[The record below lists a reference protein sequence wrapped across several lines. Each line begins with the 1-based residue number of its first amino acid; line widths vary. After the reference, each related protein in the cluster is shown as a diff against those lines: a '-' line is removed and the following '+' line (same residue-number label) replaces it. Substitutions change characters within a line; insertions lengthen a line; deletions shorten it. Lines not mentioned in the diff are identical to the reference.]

1 VFRTDLKNK
10 MTIGHLDEVPVFKE
24 IQHFRQPWIWI
35 LVGGIACIAW
45 YSFIRQ
51 IILGDPFGS
60 NPASDA
66 GVIIILVIFGI
77 IFPVWF
83 LIMRLE
89 VQVTSSSLSFRM
101 FPLHVNWREVPFGT
115 IDCVMAVIYRPIREY
130 GGWGIRFGRKGIAY
144 NVSGDRGVQ
153 VTLTSGK
160 SFLLGSQRA
169 EELELVLRS
178 RIRTGE
184 R

>member
-1 VFRTDLKNK
+1 
-10 MTIGHLDEVPVFKE
+10 MTIGHPDEVPLFNE
-24 IQHFRQPWIWI
+24 IQRFRQPWVWF

-51 IILGDPFGS
+51 VIFGDPFGS

-89 VQVTSSSLSFRM
+89 IQVTSSSLRFRM
-101 FPLHVNWREVPFGT
+101 FPLHMNWREVPFGT
-115 IDCVMAVIYRPIREY
+115 IDGVVAVVYRPIREY

-153 VTLTSGK
+153 VTLKSGK
-160 SFLLGSQRA
+160 SFLLGSRRP
-169 EELELVLRS
+169 EELGRVLLS
-178 RIRTGE
+178 RIQTGE

>member
-1 VFRTDLKNK
+1 
-10 MTIGHLDEVPVFKE
+10 MTIGLRDEVLLFQE
-24 IQHFRQPWIWI
+24 IQHFRQPWIWVLI
-35 LVGGIACIAW
+35 GGIAGIAW

-66 GVIIILVIFGI
+66 GVIIILGIFGI

-83 LIMRLE
+83 LVMKLE
-89 VQVTSSSLSFRM
+89 IQISSTSLRFRM
-101 FPLHVNWREVPFGT
+101 FPLHVKWREVPFGSVAG
-115 IDCVMAVIYRPIREY
+115 VMAVIYRPLREY
-130 GGWGIRFGRKGIAY
+130 GGWGIRIGRKGMAY

-153 VTLTSGK
+153 VTLKSGK

-178 RIRTGE
+178 RIQIRY